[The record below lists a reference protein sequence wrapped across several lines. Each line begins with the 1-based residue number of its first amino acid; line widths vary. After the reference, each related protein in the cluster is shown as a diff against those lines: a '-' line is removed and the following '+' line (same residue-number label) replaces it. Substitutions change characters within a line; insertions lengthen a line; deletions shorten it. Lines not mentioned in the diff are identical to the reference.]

1 MTIIQPTDMT
11 KRIAGLAAL
20 VLFTLGAFVAPL
32 GAHAQD
38 ASTIGYTNQEALLAN
53 MPEMEGLQTQLQ
65 QELQQEQEEF
75 QNEQEELQQMVEQYQ
90 KQQALLSDENKAERE
105 GEIRQKQ
112 QELQQSARER
122 DQMLAQREQ
131 ELMQPLMDKLQT
143 AIEEVAAERGLAVVM
158 RSQALLYADDAVV
171 NITEEVASRLG
182 IEIEGTAA
190 ATGGNGSSN

>member
-1 MTIIQPTDMT
+1 MTTIQPIDMT
-11 KRIAGLAAL
+11 KRIPGLAAL
-20 VLFTLGAFVAPL
+20 VLFALTLTLPFS
-32 GAHAQD
+32 AHAQD

-53 MPEMEGLQTQLQ
+53 MPEMEQLQSQLQ
-65 QELQQEQEEF
+65 QELMQEQEEF
-75 QNEQEELQQMVEQYQ
+75 QNEQQELQQMVEQYQ
-90 KQQALLSDENKAERE
+90 KQQTLLSDEKKAERE

-143 AIEEVAAERGLAVVM
+143 AIEAVAQERGLAVVM

-171 NITEEVASRLG
+171 NITEEVATRLG
-182 IEIEGTAA
+182 IEVEGTAA
-190 ATGGNGSSN
+190 ATDGSGSSN